1 MKKKNVYKET
11 LESPQFKEFFDSVP
25 KEHKRSVLE
34 TVLGICAEHQKIV
47 NQIENLSPEEKQK
60 IILELLNVKQ

>member
-34 TVLGICAEHQKIV
+34 TVLG
-47 NQIENLSPEEKQK
+47 NLCRTSK
-60 IILELLNVKQ
+60 NR